1 MKIARC
7 LTAVAALFVT
17 ASVQQRDFLSFPL
30 HPSIVKGRAVL
41 VTATLSPV
49 AVHAGIEV
57 LRRGGT
63 AADAAATVALSE
75 IATNLGSVVSYAGIS
90 QLLYFD
96 AKTDKVYALDAGWG
110 TYEHETDPK
119 SIPPT
124 DISVITGQP
133 APTGAG
139 VGALGRQT
147 LVPGFMA
154 GIGAM
159 HARFGRLPFASLFQ
173 PAIWYAQ
180 NGVTIS
186 PAQAT
191 SLQQRQPQLWRTS
204 AGRRFASMPDGSLPK
219 AGDVLLQPDLARTL
233 EAVAAKGAA
242 YMYTGE
248 WARSF
253 VTSVRAEGGQVT
265 LEDLARY
272 KPVWR
277 DPLSVPFG
285 GATVFGPGEDS
296 SGTCPTLEVINLL
309 SSLHIETL
317 GSYWR
322 DPKAFKAYVHALR
335 FALYGHYW
343 PRVAAFER
351 AHGLVGDC
359 RVRLTPQYA
368 AAVSPHLASLLDAPE
383 VGAEVGHDTQAIVV
397 VDHWGNV
404 AALLH
409 SINTVNWGDT
419 GIVVGG
425 IPIADAGAINRDKL
439 VKMKPGES
447 VPNLLSPVIALKA
460 GKPVLAVASTGVSST
475 PETIRLVGGVLA
487 GGADLLSL
495 MSAPPLLVN
504 LNSFEPN
511 QSLVNRAESIPTGAY
526 DAQQLQAIEAEGVP
540 VREESLLRIWATRGT
555 AVMVVIDQPSG
566 APRAVE
572 VQNVSGFA
580 ESDLMSP

>member
-1 MKIARC
+1 
-7 LTAVAALFVT
+7 
-17 ASVQQRDFLSFPL
+17 
-30 HPSIVKGRAVL
+30 
-41 VTATLSPV
+41 
-49 AVHAGIEV
+49 
-57 LRRGGT
+57 
-63 AADAAATVALSE
+63 
-75 IATNLGSVVSYAGIS
+75 
-90 QLLYFD
+90 
-96 AKTDKVYALDAGWG
+96 
-110 TYEHETDPK
+110 
-119 SIPPT
+119 
-124 DISVITGQP
+124 
-133 APTGAG
+133 
-139 VGALGRQT
+139 
-147 LVPGFMA
+147 
-154 GIGAM
+154 
-159 HARFGRLPFASLFQ
+159 
-173 PAIWYAQ
+173 
-180 NGVTIS
+180 
-186 PAQAT
+186 
-191 SLQQRQPQLWRTS
+191 
-204 AGRRFASMPDGSLPK
+204 
-219 AGDVLLQPDLARTL
+219 
-233 EAVAAKGAA
+233 
-242 YMYTGE
+242 
-248 WARSF
+248 
-253 VTSVRAEGGQVT
+253 
-265 LEDLARY
+265 
-272 KPVWR
+272 
-277 DPLSVPFG
+277 
-285 GATVFGPGEDS
+285 
-296 SGTCPTLEVINLL
+296 
-309 SSLHIETL
+309 
-317 GSYWR
+317 
-322 DPKAFKAYVHALR
+322 
-335 FALYGHYW
+335 
-343 PRVAAFER
+343 
-351 AHGLVGDC
+351 
-359 RVRLTPQYA
+359 
-368 AAVSPHLASLLDAPE
+368 LDAPE

-555 AVMVVIDQPSG
+555 AVMVVIDQPGG